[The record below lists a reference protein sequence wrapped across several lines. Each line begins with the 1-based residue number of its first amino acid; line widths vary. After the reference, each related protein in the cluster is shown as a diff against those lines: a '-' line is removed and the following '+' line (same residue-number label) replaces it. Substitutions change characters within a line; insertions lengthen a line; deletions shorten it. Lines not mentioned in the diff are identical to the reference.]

1 MHDNV
6 IRGFFQ
12 TQKVQT
18 WDGKTIGENTINWL
32 NCRESSW
39 KKIAILIV
47 CNSGWDLF
55 CYYLKNSWTDFTSV
69 ILQQTF
75 SVINNFKNSCTYC
88 TISTSII
95 FWQTCKNSRTY
106 YTDII
111 LPLILIIFTKFDDFL
126 PLFILKVIS
135 GGDMLS
141 GHENVNLSV
150 KT

>member
-1 MHDNV
+1 MHQ
-6 IRGFFQ
+6 RFFSNPKS
-12 TQKVQT
+12 TET
-18 WDGKTIGENTINWL
+18 WDGKNIGENTINWL

-39 KKIAILIV
+39 KKIAILIL
-47 CNSGWDLF
+47 CNSG
-55 CYYLKNSWTDFTSV
+55 YYLKNSWTDFTSV

-111 LPLILIIFTKFDDFL
+111 LPLLLIIFTKFDDFL

-141 GHENVNLSV
+141 GHENVYLSV